1 MAYKKYSRF
10 EQNLNEES
18 TERVKA
24 AMDETKDLLKKVK
37 ELKLD
42 REVEKKGVSAELRAE
57 YRSKI
62 KKPLEDA
69 EKALAKVSTRP
80 TDDRSENS
88 RRKKDIMAQHKALK
102 GIYADALKLNSKI
115 SKALELEKSNV
126 AESFDFKA
134 SVRQILSLKETS
146 KKAAK

>member
-18 TERVKA
+18 TEKVKA
-24 AMDETKDLLKKVK
+24 AMDETKDLHKKVK
-37 ELKLD
+37 ELKID

-62 KKPLEDA
+62 KKPLEDV
-69 EKALAKVSTRP
+69 EKALAKVSMRV

-88 RRKKDIMAQHKALK
+88 RRKKDIMAQNKILK
-102 GIYADALKLNSKI
+102 GIYSDALKLNSKI
-115 SKALELEKSNV
+115 SRALELEKSNV
-126 AESFDFKA
+126 SESFDFKS
-134 SVRQILSLKETS
+134 SVRKILSLKETS